1 MKLNGKKTKSMIF
14 NFTRNHQFTTNLEIE
29 GESIEIVNEAK
40 LLGTIITDKL
50 TWDRNTA
57 EITKQAFG
65 RMQLLNAAAAFT
77 SSKFDLKCIYLTFV
91 RSILEKSAVVW
102 HSSLNN
108 RNRKDLE
115 RVQKAAVRV
124 IMGKSY
130 TTYKNGL
137 KELNIESLENR
148 RKFLC
153 LKFAKN
159 CLKNEKLKDMFKYKN
174 TKHLMKKRK
183 EEKYEI
189 KFAKTK
195 RYKQSSLPYMTK
207 LLNDENATNMKIIQN
222 G

>member
-1 MKLNGKKTKSMIF
+1 MIF

-57 EITKQAFG
+57 EITKQAFR

-77 SSKFDLKCIYLTFV
+77 SSKFYLKCIHITFV

-102 HSSLNN
+102 HSSLND

-137 KELNIESLENR
+137 KDNNQP
-148 RKFLC
+148 
-153 LKFAKN
+153 
-159 CLKNEKLKDMFKYKN
+159 MYKS
-174 TKHLMKKRK
+174 
-183 EEKYEI
+183 
-189 KFAKTK
+189 A
-195 RYKQSSLPYMTK
+195 
-207 LLNDENATNMKIIQN
+207 
-222 G
+222 